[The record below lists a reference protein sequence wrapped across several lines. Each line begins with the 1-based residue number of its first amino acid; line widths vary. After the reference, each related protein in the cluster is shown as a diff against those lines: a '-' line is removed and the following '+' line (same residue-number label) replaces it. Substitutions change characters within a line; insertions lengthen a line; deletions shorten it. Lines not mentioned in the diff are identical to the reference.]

1 MFEHRRYALVGGYTL
16 LPQGLEPD
24 AVVLVED
31 GQIAEVGSETGGAPV
46 VDAKGLYVLP
56 GIIDLHGDAFE
67 RQLMPRPGVHFDIQL
82 ALAETDRQLL
92 ANGIC
97 TAYHGVTYS
106 WEPGLRGREAM
117 RHMLSALDAAKP
129 HLVCDTKLHLRQESY
144 NLDGEADIL
153 EWLAQGKL
161 ALLAYND
168 HLPEILRKLDQARD
182 VTTITQRTGLS
193 APELHQLAQRVA
205 ARQDE
210 VQASTRRL
218 AAAAV
223 EAGVAQASHD
233 DPSPEVRQW
242 YQDLGCGISE
252 FPKTKP
258 TAALARTLG
267 NHVVFG
273 SPNVVRGGS
282 HQANAVAAAHMVSE
296 QLCTVLTSDYY
307 YPAMLPAAFRLAD
320 EGLCS
325 FAQAWAMISSN
336 PADAANLKDRG
347 RLQAGLRADIT
358 IVKATPGRSAHAVTS
373 IVEGRIA
380 YSAKGAPKYLQ

>member
-1 MFEHRRYALVGGYTL
+1 MFERSCYALVGGQTL
-16 LPQGLEPD
+16 LPHGLEPD
-24 AVVLVED
+24 AVVLIED
-31 GQIAEVGSETGGAPV
+31 GLIAEVGSATGGAPV

-106 WEPGLRGREAM
+106 WEPGLRGRDAM
-117 RHMLSALDAAKP
+117 RHMLAALDAAKP

-144 NLDGEADIL
+144 NLDGETDIL

-168 HLPEILRKLDQARD
+168 HLPEILRKLDRAND
-182 VTTITQRTGLS
+182 VMTIMQRTGLS
-193 APELHQLAQRVA
+193 APELHQLAKRVA

-320 EGLCS
+320 DGLCS

>member
-1 MFEHRRYALVGGYTL
+1 MFERRSYALVGGQTL
-16 LPQGLEPD
+16 LPHGLEPD

-31 GQIAEVGSETGGAPV
+31 GLIAQVGSETSGAPV
-46 VDAKGLYVLP
+46 VDATGLYVLP

-117 RHMLSALDAAKP
+117 RQMLSALDAAKP

-182 VTTITQRTGLS
+182 VTTIMQRTGLS
-193 APELHQLAQRVA
+193 APELHQLAQRIA
-205 ARQDE
+205 ARHDE

-223 EAGVAQASHD
+223 KASVAQASHD

-296 QLCTVLTSDYY
+296 ELCTVLTSDYY

-336 PADAANLKDRG
+336 PADAAKLKDRG

-358 IVKATPGRSAHAVTS
+358 IVKATPGRSAHTVTS

>member
-1 MFEHRRYALVGGYTL
+1 MFERSCYALVGGQTL
-16 LPQGLEPD
+16 LPHGLEPD

-31 GQIAEVGSETGGAPV
+31 GLIAAVGSETGGAPV

-117 RHMLSALDAAKP
+117 RHMVSALDAAKP

-168 HLPEILRKLDQARD
+168 HLPEILRKLDRAND
-182 VTTITQRTGLS
+182 VTTIMQRTGLNAS
-193 APELHQLAQRVA
+193 ELHQLAQRVA

-223 EAGVAQASHD
+223 AAGVAQASHD

-336 PADAANLKDRG
+336 PADAANLNDRG

-373 IVEGRIA
+373 IVAGRIA
-380 YSAKGAPKYLQ
+380 YSAKGGPKYLQ